1 MKFLGETFFQ
11 KGFPEPLP
19 KNFILEKK
27 MIKYQIL
34 RSLREPY
41 GVVYLL
47 NDSSEVSALPHAAVV
62 SVEVPDWNRDL
73 SPWKAERVFRKGDDF
88 AGGAEDF
95 LHKLLEIVPEAE
107 KTLGFVPEFRGIAG
121 YSLAGLFAVWTLYR
135 TDVFGRAASMSGS
148 LWFDGFAE
156 FMEEHRPVSISGN
169 ALEKVYL
176 SVGEREKQ
184 TKNVRMAQVEA
195 CTVRAAEIF
204 RQYGTDVRFEL
215 NPGGHFDEVPGRIER
230 GLRWIGEPSELE

>member
-1 MKFLGETFFQ
+1 MLNFTVT
-11 KGFPEPLP
+11 LP
-19 KNFILEKK
+19 SDAAHSVI
-27 MIKYQIL
+27 
-34 RSLREPY
+34 
-41 GVVYLL
+41 YLL
-47 NDSSEVSALPHAAVV
+47 NDSTEVSALPHAAVV
-62 SVEVPDWNRDL
+62 SVEVPDWNRNL

-88 AGGAEDF
+88 AGGAEEF
-95 LHKLLEIVPEAE
+95 LHKLLKIVPEAE

-135 TDVFGRAASMSGS
+135 TDVFSRAASMSGS

-156 FMEEHRPVSISGN
+156 FMEEHRPVN
-169 ALEKVYL
+169 APEKVYL

-195 CTVRAAEIF
+195 CTVLTAEIL
-204 RQYGTDVRFEL
+204 RGYGTDVRFEL

-230 GLRWIGEPSELE
+230 GLRWIGEPSELK

>member
-1 MKFLGETFFQ
+1 MLKFTVTPSSDAAHSVF
-11 KGFPEPLP
+11 
-19 KNFILEKK
+19 
-27 MIKYQIL
+27 
-34 RSLREPY
+34 
-41 GVVYLL
+41 YLL
-47 NDSSEVSALPHAAVV
+47 NDSAEVSALPHAAVV

-88 AGGAEDF
+88 AGGAEEF
-95 LHKLLEIVPEAE
+95 LYKLLKIVPEAE

-135 TDVFGRAASMSGS
+135 TDVFSRAASMSGS
-148 LWFDGFAE
+148 LWFDGFTE
-156 FMEEHRPVSISGN
+156 FMEEHRPVN
-169 ALEKVYL
+169 VPEKVYL

-195 CTVRAAEIF
+195 CTVRTAEIL
-204 RQYGTDVRFEL
+204 RGYGTEVRFEL

-230 GLRWIGEPSELE
+230 GLRWIGELT